1 MSTNGIDMD
10 EAHEIGSAVVRR
22 ARPTPVDGGTVQKF
36 SGVGHATTQR
46 RGVEPRVAVGT
57 ARSGMRWPRP
67 SPHGIVGLVCFVLI
81 AWGALNAGTLTL
93 APEDGLGYALGP
105 IGLACMITLLGYSI
119 RKRVHA
125 LRGAG
130 PLSLWL
136 EIHLILGLV
145 GPTAILYHARFESS
159 SLNATVA
166 MACMLAVAGSGVGG
180 RFVYGRLHRG
190 LAGPRRTIDSL
201 RRDARQQLAP
211 IEALIERVPKVK
223 ARLARFEATAFGR
236 LSWGLRTTRALW
248 LRPWSWFFRLGTVGA
263 LARESDARFRRGD
276 IRRAL
281 RGHFSAQCRAV
292 ELTGYE
298 RVFALWHAIHVPLC
312 VILFLSAAVHVVAVN
327 LY

>member
-1 MSTNGIDMD
+1 MPRPATPTS
-10 EAHEIGSAVVRR
+10 R
-22 ARPTPVDGGTVQKF
+22 AR
-36 SGVGHATTQR
+36 AR
-46 RGVEPRVAVGT
+46 WAV
-57 ARSGMRWPRP
+57 P
-67 SPHGIVGLVCFVLI
+67 SPHGVVGFVCFALI
-81 AWGALNAGTLTL
+81 GWGWANAGALTLS
-93 APEDGLGYALGP
+93 PEDGLGYVLGP
-105 IGLACMITLLGYSI
+105 IGLACMVTLLGYSV

-125 LRGAG
+125 LRSAG

-136 EIHLILGLV
+136 EIHLVLGLI

-190 LAGPRRTIDSL
+190 LAGPRRTVDSL

-211 IEALIERVPKVK
+211 IEALVERVPKVK
-223 ARLARFEATAFGR
+223 ARLTRFEAVAFGR
-236 LSWGLRTTRALW
+236 LPFWLRTTRAFW

-263 LARESDARFRRGD
+263 LARESEARFRRRD

-298 RVFALWHAIHVPLC
+298 RVFSLWHAIHVPLC
-312 VILFLSAAVHVVAVN
+312 VILFLSAAIHVVAVN